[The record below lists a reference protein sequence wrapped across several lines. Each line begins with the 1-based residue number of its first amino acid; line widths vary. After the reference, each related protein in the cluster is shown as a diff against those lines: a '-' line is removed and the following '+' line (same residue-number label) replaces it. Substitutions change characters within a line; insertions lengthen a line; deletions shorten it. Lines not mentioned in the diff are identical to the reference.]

1 MLAAIQA
8 VTKLLTRFPAL
19 GPLVVEL
26 FRAVTQSKS
35 AREAEQRLRYATA
48 AAAADTAVLEALNSE
63 R

>member
-19 GPLVVEL
+19 GPLMVDL
-26 FRAVTQSKS
+26 FKAVLQSKS
-35 AREAEQRLRYATA
+35 AHEAEQRVRYATA
-48 AAAADTAVLEALNSE
+48 AAAADTAVLEALNSK